1 MHTVLLLIRGN
12 SWVVD
17 FITLLVNKWEQSKS
31 VHRMVFNKMSSL
43 YKMYLLYF
51 CHVENIFVSYIYF
64 ENSNILKFFS
74 GNNIISVE
82 VANVC

>member
-1 MHTVLLLIRGN
+1 LLLIRGN

-43 YKMYLLYF
+43 NKMYLLYS
-51 CHVENIFVSYIYF
+51 CHVENIFVSYVYF

-82 VANVC
+82 AAKVGYY